1 MTPTELRNKVPK
13 QQQELEFLV
22 NGHFVHTDKVQE
34 EDTGFFHT
42 AWVSMADLARSGVD
56 RQELASKIN
65 AQVVLSRG
73 LFAEVYDDL
82 ERQQQEEERDGARA
96 VEERDEDDERRQRRQ
111 AQDNDTQDCSLS

>member
-1 MTPTELRNKVPK
+1 MPK

-65 AQVVLSRG
+65 TQVVLSRG